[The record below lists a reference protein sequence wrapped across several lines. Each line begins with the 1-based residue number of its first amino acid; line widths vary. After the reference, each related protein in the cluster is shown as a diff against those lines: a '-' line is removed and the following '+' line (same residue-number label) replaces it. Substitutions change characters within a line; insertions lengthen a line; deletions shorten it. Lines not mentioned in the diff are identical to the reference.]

1 MIFLDGKC
9 VKRLIFLDR
18 NQCLQRGIGLKGK
31 LLSLLTLSLFVLFV
45 LSVSLL
51 AKAQTEPI
59 WSDNM
64 NYQSLSQMQTAG
76 WTTSNPV
83 GVNFTSSGVVV
94 DDYHSDT
101 SIFYNGHFASGIVDW
116 KVEDQNRWISGTHS
130 GNSVAANT
138 NATSYEFAADGWY
151 SNFAFYAG
159 GSKVWFSAA
168 GTYSESQGA
177 LITLTMEKS
186 GDQIKCYYNG
196 QLKYTYTEKT
206 YASSPL
212 VGVSTVSPYLG
223 AAEYDYFQLSTD
235 SGSSSSSPGSGS
247 SSVLSNPVA
256 VGGIA
261 GGVAVGVGAGVG
273 LAIHFGV
280 IGGGAAGSASAGSG
294 AAATGSAGGA
304 SGSGAGASGSSG
316 TGSSGGSGGDSGAAS
331 SQGGGGSGGGDA
343 GDSNL
348 VADAGNI
355 QQMQD
360 ANAAAQQATTLQ
372 NQMQQANQAQAD
384 QRQKIQQDTQTKIMD
399 TQQDVTQNKQKTQ
412 DKANQNADSYIRA
425 STDSDSSVAQDGSG
439 SAESGEG

>member
-1 MIFLDGKC
+1 LRK
-9 VKRLIFLDR
+9 
-18 NQCLQRGIGLKGK
+18 RGIGLKGK
-31 LLSLLTLSLFVLFV
+31 PLSLLTLSLFVLFV
-45 LSVSLL
+45 LSFTLL
-51 AKAQTEPI
+51 AKAQTDSTV

-76 WTTSNPV
+76 WTTNNPV

-94 DDYHSDT
+94 DNFHGDT
-101 SIFYNGHFASGIVDW
+101 SIFFSGHFASGIVNW
-116 KVEDQNRWISGTHS
+116 QVEDQNRWVSGPHCGDSVGASTE
-130 GNSVAANT
+130 GN
-138 NATSYEFAADGWY
+138 SYEFAADGWY

-159 GSKVWFSAA
+159 SSKVWFSAQ
-168 GTYSESQGA
+168 GTYSESQGS

-196 QLKYTYTEKT
+196 HLEYTYTEKT

-223 AAEYDYFQLSTD
+223 AAEYDYFQLSTG

-247 SSVLSNPVA
+247 SNVLSNPVA

-294 AAATGSAGGA
+294 AAATGSAGSA
-304 SGSGAGASGSSG
+304 SGSAGSGGSSG
-316 TGSSGGSGGDSGAAS
+316 AGGN
-331 SQGGGGSGGGDA
+331 GGGSGDGLSSGGGGA
-343 GDSNL
+343 SDSNL

-355 QQMQD
+355 QQMQQ
-360 ANAAAQQATTLQ
+360 ATEQVQQAATIQ
-372 NQMQQANQAQAD
+372 SQMQQTNLNQANQLQ
-384 QRQKIQQDTQTKIMD
+384 QIQQDTQTKIMQ

-412 DKANQNADSYIRA
+412 DKANQNTDQVIRQA
-425 STDSDSSVAQDGSG
+425 STDSDSSVAQDSSG